1 VNGKMPRRRPVTS
14 DSQFGAMTL
23 QFVFEL
29 QDIASH
35 DVVVNKNERKK
46 ITGNK
51 LMTTRKNNFVLD
63 VN

>member
-1 VNGKMPRRRPVTS
+1 MTS